1 MPSVIPTKGNL
12 LSQKR
17 SLTLARLGYD
27 LMDRKRN
34 ILIREM
40 MSMIDAAEMLQ
51 SQIDSS
57 FSKAYKSLQ
66 QASITLGQNICIH
79 ASMSV
84 PVDDSLAVRT
94 TSIMGVE
101 LPITPDIIPDPK
113 ITYGFAGTNLYLDEA
128 YIQFNLVKHLTC
140 RLAEI
145 ELSVY
150 RLAYAIRKTQKRA
163 NALKNIIIPDFRSN
177 IKYITDALEEKD
189 REEFVRLKVIKR
201 SAEHK
206 IKN

>member
-1 MPSVIPTKGNL
+1 MPPVIPTKGNL
-12 LSQKR
+12 MSQKR

-40 MSMIDAAEMLQ
+40 MSLIGAAESLQ

-57 FSKAYKSLQ
+57 FSKAYEALQ
-66 QASITLGQNICIH
+66 RANITLGQNICVH
-79 ASMSV
+79 AAMSV
-84 PVDDSLAVRT
+84 SIDDSVALRS
-94 TSIMGVE
+94 TSVMGVE
-101 LPITPDIIPDPK
+101 LPKTPDETPLPE
-113 ITYGFAGTNLYLDEA
+113 ITYGFAGTNLFLDEA
-128 YIQFNLVKHLTC
+128 YIQFSHVKHLTC

-150 RLAYAIRKTQKRA
+150 RLAHAIRKTQKRA
-163 NALKNIIIPDFRSN
+163 NALKNIIIPDFRNN
-177 IKYITDALEEKD
+177 IKFISDALEEKD

-201 SAEHK
+201 SSENKA
-206 IKN
+206 KN

>member
-1 MPSVIPTKGNL
+1 MPPVIPTKGNL
-12 LSQKR
+12 LSLKR

-40 MSMIDAAEMLQ
+40 MSLIGEAEALQ

-57 FSKAYKSLQ
+57 FSEAYKALQ
-66 QASITLGQNICIH
+66 QASITLGQNICVH
-79 ASMSV
+79 AAMSV
-84 PVDDSLAVRT
+84 PVDDTLTVRS
-94 TSIMGVE
+94 TSVMGVE
-101 LPITPDIIPDPK
+101 LPKTPDVEPVPV
-113 ITYGFAGTNLYLDEA
+113 ITYGFAGTNSYVDDA
-128 YIQFNLVKHLTC
+128 YILFNKVKHLTC
-140 RLAEI
+140 RLAQI

-150 RLAYAIRKTQKRA
+150 RLAHAIQKTQKRA
-163 NALKNIIIPDFRSN
+163 NALSNIIIPDFQSN

-201 SAEHK
+201 ITEK
-206 IKN
+206 